1 MPSPAAISRLL
12 ITSCCIMT
20 IGCASTSTN
29 RVVPPRLMSRTTT
42 LQLNMPSTGASSVPM
57 TLLIEVEVDEQG
69 RADVNTLELSGQG
82 TTENRSAIEHW
93 LGTVTFRPAQQNGVP
108 VRGVYKMK
116 VEGRTVVELRRR

>member
-12 ITSCCIMT
+12 VTSCCIMT
-20 IGCASTSTN
+20 LGCASASTN
-29 RVVPPRLMSRTTT
+29 RVVPPTLLSRTTT
-42 LQLNMPSTGASSVPM
+42 LQLNMPSTGESRVPM
-57 TLLIEVEVDEQG
+57 TLLIEVEVDEEG
-69 RADVNTLELSGQG
+69 RADVNTLKVSGQG

-116 VEGRTVVELRRR
+116 VEGSP